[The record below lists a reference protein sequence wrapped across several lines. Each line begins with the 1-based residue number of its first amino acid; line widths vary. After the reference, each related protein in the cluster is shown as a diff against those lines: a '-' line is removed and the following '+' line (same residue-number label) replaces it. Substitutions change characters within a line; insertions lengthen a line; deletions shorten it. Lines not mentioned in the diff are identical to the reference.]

1 MIEAIVTI
9 MVPAT
14 YKLEP
19 DTVGHFGLSRDHW
32 VEDVPT
38 HMKVLR
44 LEFENDE
51 TLQMW
56 LRNIKNY
63 ATGSE
68 LVVK

>member
-1 MIEAIVTI
+1 MIEAIVTV

-19 DTVGHFGLSRDHW
+19 GTGPLYSRDHM
-32 VEDVPT
+32 VEDEPT